1 MAAGRPMLA
10 LHIAEATGAMQTNPA
25 RFKDRAIPENDPLG
39 APEDGMTS
47 RECELWR
54 EMLARMWWL
63 REHHRYSFAI
73 MVRVYAVLETGKL
86 EIKLLN
92 AYAKYAA
99 MLGADAR
106 NDSRFGKQEKPSSG
120 ASEFTGR

>member
-1 MAAGRPMLA
+1 
-10 LHIAEATGAMQTNPA
+10 
-25 RFKDRAIPENDPLG
+25 
-39 APEDGMTS
+39 MTA
-47 RECELWR
+47 RECELWTQ
-54 EMLARMWWL
+54 MLARMWWL

-73 MVRVYAVLETGKL
+73 MVRVYAEIESGKL

-106 NDSRFGKQEKPSSG
+106 NDQRFGKQDNPRKG